1 MPELPP
7 PPAPG
12 RRSRRVAAEPSHD
25 AGRLSR
31 RTLVAA
37 GGTGVAAATAT
48 ATFLLKPSG
57 GSATSAEQAA
67 QIGQGGQTGQITLTA
82 ARRRANAA
90 EAADVAQAAK
100 ATTAESTATEATTSS
115 SNDSTTTAA
124 ATYSMNR
131 DLDPALLLSRAT
143 YGHTTASAAELKR
156 LGPKKWLERQLQP
169 AKISDPGV
177 KVLEQYWP
185 HLSRTISQVKAATDR
200 KDYWMPLMGDHIG
213 RAIFSRRQL
222 FEVMVDFWS
231 NHLNVFPSD
240 SPGGTYET
248 RHAYQ
253 RDVIRKHA
261 LGDFESMLLASAF
274 HPTML
279 AYLNGNGST
288 GQEPNENYARE
299 ILELHT
305 VGVDAGYTERDV
317 QKGALLLTGWK
328 LDDQLRAT
336 YLPAN
341 HYVGKLRVFGFT
353 TANATAAS
361 GKTAQRA
368 YVKYLARHPKTAQH
382 IARKLAVRFVSDNPP
397 ASLVKKLA
405 AAYTKN
411 DTKIAPVLRMLFSSK
426 EFSVSKGKKLRRPM
440 ETLVA
445 TARAL
450 DLKPATDPIGLLD
463 LVQLSRQAGHGPVS
477 WPQPNGYDDSAASY
491 QSPAA
496 ALIIFNAT
504 SAWLLGGGARLKNPG
519 FGGFLKKPPTNR
531 TAAVTAT
538 SRKLLGRNPTTVE
551 RKAVTT
557 LLNSAT
563 LGGQKLPT
571 TFAAGSPQQHETLY
585 LTAMLLLSS
594 PAHLTR

>member
-7 PPAPG
+7 PPAPD
-12 RRSRRVAAEPSHD
+12 RRSRRVAAESSHD

-48 ATFLLKPSG
+48 AAFLLKPSG
-57 GSATSAEQAA
+57 GTATAA
-67 QIGQGGQTGQITLTA
+67 PTTGPVTLTA
-82 ARRRANAA
+82 AQRTANAA
-90 EAADVAQAAK
+90 EAADVARAAK
-100 ATTAESTATEATTSS
+100 ATATESTTGSAAEGTGSTATTSS
-115 SNDSTTTAA
+115 SSTTAAA

-143 YGHTTASAAELKR
+143 YGHTTASAAELRR
-156 LGPKKWLERQLQP
+156 LGPKKWLEWQLQP

-177 KVLEQYWP
+177 KVLGQYWP
-185 HLSRTISQVKAATDR
+185 QLSRTISQVKAATDG

-240 SPGGTYET
+240 APGGTYET

-253 RDVIRKHA
+253 RDVIRRHA

-317 QKGALLLTGWK
+317 RRGALLLTGWK

-361 GKTAQRA
+361 GKAAQRA

-440 ETLVA
+440 EQLVA

-463 LVQLSRQAGHGPVS
+463 LVQISRQAGHGPVS

-504 SAWLLGGGARLKNPG
+504 SAWLVGGGARLKNPG
-519 FGGFLKKPPTNR
+519 FVGFLKNPPTNR

-538 SRKLLGRNPTTVE
+538 ARKLLGRNPTTAE

-571 TFAAGSPQQHETLY
+571 TFTAGSQQQRETIY